1 MNRQELKTILLAAAR
16 PQKAN
21 VNFADA
27 QSAAKNALNEY
38 LNASNAS
45 VRDLRPGSNL
55 FAIIEEVLDETVPQA
70 VEDRTGAFAEVRTFG
85 RGDQVKFDV
94 NTAYAS
100 SRRLK
105 TKALKKGARGGI
117 YKSYRVDGYQLT
129 MTTEVYT
136 VGYLMTLEE
145 LLTGTR
151 TVAELLAIVADA
163 WIETVFVEVMNALQ
177 TAAGAAPAV
186 NKANSTTFDAALM
199 DNVINVIA
207 AYGNPVIMGFR
218 RDLSKITNALAMGS
232 SDSAALL
239 GYGTEEYADIRR
251 QGYVGVYKGTPVI
264 ELPNYLISHPAA
276 GAPDFLFNEGFLYI
290 MPANERP
297 VKVAFQ
303 GESYT
308 TDTIDPSGSRQWQ
321 NHRMMGVAVLF
332 NKAIGTFDFG
342 ANDGNIAG
350 TGNVTY

>member
-85 RGDQVKFDV
+85 RSDQVKFDV

-105 TKALKKGARGGI
+105 TKALKK
-117 YKSYRVDGYQLT
+117 
-129 MTTEVYT
+129 VYT

-151 TVAELLAIVADA
+151 TLL
-163 WIETVFVEVMNALQ
+163 
-177 TAAGAAPAV
+177 
-186 NKANSTTFDAALM
+186 
-199 DNVINVIA
+199 
-207 AYGNPVIMGFR
+207 
-218 RDLSKITNALAMGS
+218 
-232 SDSAALL
+232 
-239 GYGTEEYADIRR
+239 
-251 QGYVGVYKGTPVI
+251 
-264 ELPNYLISHPAA
+264 NY
-276 GAPDFLFNEGFLYI
+276 
-290 MPANERP
+290 
-297 VKVAFQ
+297 
-303 GESYT
+303 
-308 TDTIDPSGSRQWQ
+308 
-321 NHRMMGVAVLF
+321 
-332 NKAIGTFDFG
+332 
-342 ANDGNIAG
+342 
-350 TGNVTY
+350 